1 MRTRRIK
8 ARMLSVKQLA
18 GAACS
23 AALALAAASLPV
35 LAQNVTVNVNGQNMS
50 FDQPPVMRNNRVFVP
65 MRAIFERLGSTVVYS
80 NGVINAQGNGRAVH
94 LAIGSTDA
102 SINGNHFTMD
112 VAPFTV
118 AGRTEVPLRFVAQ
131 ALGAG
136 VNWDA
141 NTSTVYIKTSGGAP
155 SENITPQPPANAS
168 FHLDNEQPQNGTTV
182 MTTHPAIH
190 ATFSEPVNRDSLRV
204 SVDGRDVTPQV
215 YANPNGFDVTAN
227 FELTPGQHRVTTSGT
242 TAAGATF
249 NAGWSFSTSAGA
261 APNFIS
267 NLSPSPG
274 SKVSGQFTLKGH
286 TAAGSHVHIVAT
298 GSESALG
305 GLLQIGTGTFQTDAT
320 ADANGN
326 FSAPIALN
334 AVSGGQV
341 RVIISST
348 APDGSSIE
356 QNIVYSS

>member
-1 MRTRRIK
+1 
-8 ARMLSVKQLA
+8 MLSLNRLT
-18 GAACS
+18 GAVSS
-23 AALALAAASLPV
+23 AALVLAASLPV
-35 LAQNVTVNVNGQNMS
+35 LAQNITVNVNGQNMA
-50 FDQPPVMRNNRVFVP
+50 FDQPPVMRSNRVFVP

-94 LAIGSTDA
+94 LQIGSTDA
-102 SINGNHFTMD
+102 SINGNHFAMD

-136 VNWDA
+136 VNWDSNA
-141 NTSTVYIKTSGGAP
+141 STVYIKTSGGAP
-155 SENITPQPPANAS
+155 SENITPQPNES
-168 FHLDNEQPQNGTTV
+168 FHLTDQSPASGATV
-182 MTTHPAIH
+182 TNTHPAIH

-204 SVDGRDVTPQV
+204 SIDGRDVTPQV
-215 YANPNGFDVTAN
+215 YANTNGFNVTAN
-227 FELTPGQHRVTTSGT
+227 FELTPGQHRVATSGT

-249 NAGWSFSTSAGA
+249 NTGWSFSTSAGA

-267 NLSPSPG
+267 GVFPSAG
-274 SKVSGQFTLKGH
+274 SKVSSQFTLKGH
-286 TAAGSHVHIVAT
+286 TQGGSHVHVVAT
-298 GSESALG
+298 GSASELG
-305 GLLQIGTGTFQTDAT
+305 GLLQIGTGTFQTDVA
-320 ADANGN
+320 ADSNGS

-341 RVIISST
+341 RVIITST